1 MKDLCAACGA
11 DLRKLAEKSAENKG
25 QKNVKPMGSANVQAV
40 HNLPE
45 LRISEKEA
53 ERSAQ
58 EEIRRLHNV
67 RKLVLLVDLDQA
79 KIKNK
84 NFQNI
89 YQIWSKLF

>member
-1 MKDLCAACGA
+1 MVMKDLCAACGA
-11 DLRKLAEKSAENKG
+11 DLRKLAEKSAENRG

-79 KIKNK
+79 KMKNK
-84 NFQNI
+84 NFQNNNEI
-89 YQIWSKLF
+89 